1 MTRHLLTLAAVA
13 LLTAPV
19 AAQKVY
25 VTGGTYDLKNVVV
38 TFPKPANGVS
48 GSWERKLEVPIQA
61 GRPSL
66 LSTYEGNEVTFLLQA
81 LKAGETTSIAESSV
95 RKDVPRFRF
104 VEKPGEYVDLLFD
117 DRPVLRYMN
126 APRDGSSK
134 EAHELTFKP
143 YHHVFDPQTGQTLLT
158 SGAGLAA
165 DKSLLF
171 PHHRGLFYGW
181 NRISYNGHQA
191 DTWHGRNGEYTL
203 HREIL
208 LSETGPVYGRQRAKL
223 SWHGRDGKPFA
234 DEIREVTAYNVPGGT
249 LIDFASVL
257 TTELAKVRLDGDP
270 QHAGFHFRAAQEVAK
285 NGKENTYYLRPDGK
299 GKIGE
304 TRNWDPKTG
313 KGPVNQPWNAMSFVI
328 GGTRYTVLRMTHSD
342 NPGEA
347 RGSER
352 DYGRFGDYFEY
363 DLTPQTPLKVR
374 YRIWVQEGEMTGE
387 ECENIYRSF
396 VNPPEVTVK

>member
-1 MTRHLLTLAAVA
+1 MTRHLLTLAAVV
-13 LLTAPV
+13 LLTASA
-19 AAQKVY
+19 AAQKIH

-48 GSWERKLEVPIQA
+48 GGWERKLEMPIQA

-66 LSTYEGNEVTFLLQA
+66 LSTYEGNEVTFVLQA

-95 RKDVPRFRF
+95 REDVPRFRF
-104 VEKPGEYVDLLFD
+104 VEKPGEYVDLLFG

-181 NRISYNGHQA
+181 NRISYNGQQA
-191 DTWHGRNGEYTL
+191 DIWHGRNGEYTL
-203 HREIL
+203 HREML

-234 DEIREVTAYNVPGGT
+234 DEIREVTTYNVPGGT

-328 GGTRYTVLRMTHSD
+328 GGTRYTVLRMTHPD

-396 VNPPEVTVK
+396 VYPPEVTVK